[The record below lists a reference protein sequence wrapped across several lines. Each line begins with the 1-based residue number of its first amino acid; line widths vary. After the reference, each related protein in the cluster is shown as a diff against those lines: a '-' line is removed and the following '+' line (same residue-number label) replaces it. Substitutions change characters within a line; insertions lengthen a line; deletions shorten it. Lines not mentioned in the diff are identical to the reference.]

1 MICPQPRM
9 GSVNAGH
16 TKGNGGADASRRFAS
31 LFNRNAKG
39 RGFKYASGGQGASV
53 PERAMGG
60 RRDGP
65 ADDAGGGRFFAGIGI
80 AAAAADRHR
89 HGGNRACA
97 RLAGKCR
104 PVAACRHHRR
114 RRDAG
119 SAAGVSS
126 AFGGGCLLL
135 PADAGTGTRPGRRPA
150 PSGRC
155 GIRAA

>member
-1 MICPQPRM
+1 M

-65 ADDAGGGRFFAGIGI
+65 ADDAGGGRFLCECHKKPDRAWKPHGIP
-80 AAAAADRHR
+80 RKH
-89 HGGNRACA
+89 
-97 RLAGKCR
+97 
-104 PVAACRHHRR
+104 
-114 RRDAG
+114 
-119 SAAGVSS
+119 
-126 AFGGGCLLL
+126 
-135 PADAGTGTRPGRRPA
+135 
-150 PSGRC
+150 GRC
-155 GIRAA
+155 TVLWNDVQIQQKKSYRHVLQRR